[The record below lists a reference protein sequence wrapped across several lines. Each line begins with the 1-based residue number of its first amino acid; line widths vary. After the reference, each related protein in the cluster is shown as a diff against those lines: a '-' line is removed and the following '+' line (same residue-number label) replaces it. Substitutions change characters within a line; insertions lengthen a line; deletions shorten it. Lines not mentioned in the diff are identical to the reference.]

1 VVYGANVNAAAILLA
16 SAGNVPVERTA
27 MLMQALLA
35 SPVSTGF
42 VARADE
48 RLAEKLDVAGFAE
61 AIRAA
66 LAAEPVLRGDE
77 TPVNVIG
84 RDTDG

>member
-1 VVYGANVNAAAILLA
+1 ML
-16 SAGNVPVERTA
+16 
-27 MLMQALLA
+27 LMQALLA
-35 SPVSTGF
+35 SPVWTGF
-42 VARADE
+42 VARAYE